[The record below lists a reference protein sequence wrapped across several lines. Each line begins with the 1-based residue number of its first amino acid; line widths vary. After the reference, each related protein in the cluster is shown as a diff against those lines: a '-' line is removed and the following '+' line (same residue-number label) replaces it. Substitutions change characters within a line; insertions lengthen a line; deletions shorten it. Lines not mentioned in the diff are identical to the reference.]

1 MADALGTARAF
12 DAILDDRGRI
22 DILVNNAGVTRD
34 TLVLRMKEED
44 WQQVLQ
50 VNLSGMYHCSKAA
63 IRPMIRQRY
72 GRIINITSIVGII
85 GNAGQV
91 NYAAAKAGAIGLTKA
106 LAREVAS
113 RGITVNAVAPGF
125 IETEMTQ
132 GLSAQ
137 AKADLVRQILLADG
151 ECPRMW
157 PIASAFWSRHVRAIS
172 LAKSSRSTVGC
183 RCKGG
188 TFAVASIEQR
198 VKDIIVEQLGVEE
211 DEVSP
216 EASFID
222 DLGAD
227 SLDTVELVMAFE
239 EEFNIEIPDED
250 AEGISTVQDAI
261 DYIKANV
268 KEV

>member
-1 MADALGTARAF
+1 MELAGQVAVVTGGSRGIGRAIALTLAAMQAHVIVNYVAHQDAAEDTRHSIEATGGEATICGFDVADALGTARAF

-132 GLSAQ
+132 ELSAQ
-137 AKADLVRQILLADG
+137 AKADLVRQIPLGRWGTPQDVAD
-151 ECPRMW
+151 CV
-157 PIASAFWSRHVRAIS
+157 SFLV
-172 LAKSSRSTVGC
+172 SSRASYITGQVIQVN
-183 RCKGG
+183 GG
-188 TFAVASIEQR
+188 LS
-198 VKDIIVEQLGVEE
+198 
-211 DEVSP
+211 
-216 EASFID
+216 
-222 DLGAD
+222 
-227 SLDTVELVMAFE
+227 M
-239 EEFNIEIPDED
+239 
-250 AEGISTVQDAI
+250 
-261 DYIKANV
+261 
-268 KEV
+268 

>member
-1 MADALGTARAF
+1 MELAGQVAVVTGGSRGIGRAIALTLAAMQAHVIVNYVAHQDAAEETRHSIEATGGEATICCFDVADALGAARAF
-12 DAILDDRGRI
+12 EAILDDRGRI
-22 DILVNNAGVTRD
+22 DILVNNAGITRD

-50 VNLSGMYHCSKAA
+50 VNLSGIYHCSKAA

-132 GLSAQ
+132 ELSAQ
-137 AKADLVRQILLADG
+137 AKADLVRQIPLGRWGTPQDVAD
-151 ECPRMW
+151 CV
-157 PIASAFWSRHVRAIS
+157 SFLV
-172 LAKSSRSTVGC
+172 SSRASYITGQVIQVN
-183 RCKGG
+183 GG
-188 TFAVASIEQR
+188 LS
-198 VKDIIVEQLGVEE
+198 
-211 DEVSP
+211 
-216 EASFID
+216 
-222 DLGAD
+222 
-227 SLDTVELVMAFE
+227 M
-239 EEFNIEIPDED
+239 
-250 AEGISTVQDAI
+250 
-261 DYIKANV
+261 
-268 KEV
+268 

>member
-1 MADALGTARAF
+1 MELAGQVAVVTGGSRGIGRAIAQTLAAMQAHVIVNYVAHQDAAEETRHSIEGIGGEATICGFDVADALGTARAF

-137 AKADLVRQILLADG
+137 AKADLVRQIPLGRWGTPQDVAD
-151 ECPRMW
+151 CV
-157 PIASAFWSRHVRAIS
+157 SFLV
-172 LAKSSRSTVGC
+172 SSRASYITGQVIQVN
-183 RCKGG
+183 GG
-188 TFAVASIEQR
+188 LS
-198 VKDIIVEQLGVEE
+198 
-211 DEVSP
+211 
-216 EASFID
+216 
-222 DLGAD
+222 
-227 SLDTVELVMAFE
+227 M
-239 EEFNIEIPDED
+239 
-250 AEGISTVQDAI
+250 
-261 DYIKANV
+261 
-268 KEV
+268 

>member
-1 MADALGTARAF
+1 MELAGQVAVVTGGSRGIGRAIAQVLAAMQAHVIINYVAHQAAAEETCRSIEMAGGAATISRFDVADAQGTAEAF
-12 DAILDDRGRI
+12 NTLLDAHGRL

-72 GRIINITSIVGII
+72 GRIVNITSVIGVI

-125 IETEMTQ
+125 VETEMTQ

-137 AKADLVRQILLADG
+137 AKADLVRQIPLGRWGTPRDVADCVG
-151 ECPRMW
+151 
-157 PIASAFWSRHVRAIS
+157 FLV
-172 LAKSSRSTVGC
+172 SSRASYITGHVIQVN
-183 RCKGG
+183 GG
-188 TFAVASIEQR
+188 LS
-198 VKDIIVEQLGVEE
+198 
-211 DEVSP
+211 
-216 EASFID
+216 
-222 DLGAD
+222 
-227 SLDTVELVMAFE
+227 M
-239 EEFNIEIPDED
+239 
-250 AEGISTVQDAI
+250 
-261 DYIKANV
+261 
-268 KEV
+268 

>member
-1 MADALGTARAF
+1 MELAGQVAVVTGGSRGIGRAIALTLAAMQAHVIVNYVAHQDAAEETRHSIEATGGEATICGFDVADALGTARAF

-137 AKADLVRQILLADG
+137 AKADLVRQIPLGRWGTPQDVAD
-151 ECPRMW
+151 CV
-157 PIASAFWSRHVRAIS
+157 SFLV
-172 LAKSSRSTVGC
+172 SSRASYITGQVIQVN
-183 RCKGG
+183 GG
-188 TFAVASIEQR
+188 LS
-198 VKDIIVEQLGVEE
+198 
-211 DEVSP
+211 
-216 EASFID
+216 
-222 DLGAD
+222 
-227 SLDTVELVMAFE
+227 M
-239 EEFNIEIPDED
+239 
-250 AEGISTVQDAI
+250 
-261 DYIKANV
+261 
-268 KEV
+268 

>member
-1 MADALGTARAF
+1 MELAGQVAVVTGGSRGIGRAIAEALAAKQAHVVINYVANRAAAEETRHNIEAIGGRATLCRFDVADAQGTAQAF
-12 DAILDDRGRI
+12 NTILDDCGRV

-63 IRPMIRQRY
+63 IRPMIRQRH
-72 GRIINITSIVGII
+72 GRIINIASIIGMI

-132 GLSAQ
+132 ALSAQ
-137 AKADLVRQILLADG
+137 AKADLVRQIPLGRWGMPQDVADCVG
-151 ECPRMW
+151 
-157 PIASAFWSRHVRAIS
+157 FLV
-172 LAKSSRSTVGC
+172 SSRASYITGQVIPVN
-183 RCKGG
+183 GG
-188 TFAVASIEQR
+188 LS
-198 VKDIIVEQLGVEE
+198 
-211 DEVSP
+211 
-216 EASFID
+216 
-222 DLGAD
+222 
-227 SLDTVELVMAFE
+227 M
-239 EEFNIEIPDED
+239 
-250 AEGISTVQDAI
+250 
-261 DYIKANV
+261 
-268 KEV
+268 

>member
-1 MADALGTARAF
+1 MELVGQVAVVTGGSRGIGRAIAQGLAAMQAQVIINYVTNQAAAEATRTAIEAAGGEATICCFDVADAQGTAQAF

-63 IRPMIRQRY
+63 LRPMIRQRY
-72 GRIINITSIVGII
+72 GRIINMTSLIGMI

-91 NYAAAKAGAIGLTKA
+91 NYAAAKAGVIGLTKA

-125 IETEMTQ
+125 IDTEMTQ

-137 AKADLVRQILLADG
+137 AKAELVRQIPLGRWGTPQDVADCVG
-151 ECPRMW
+151 
-157 PIASAFWSRHVRAIS
+157 FLV
-172 LAKSSRSTVGC
+172 SSRASYITGQVIQVN
-183 RCKGG
+183 GG
-188 TFAVASIEQR
+188 LS
-198 VKDIIVEQLGVEE
+198 
-211 DEVSP
+211 
-216 EASFID
+216 
-222 DLGAD
+222 
-227 SLDTVELVMAFE
+227 M
-239 EEFNIEIPDED
+239 
-250 AEGISTVQDAI
+250 
-261 DYIKANV
+261 
-268 KEV
+268 